1 MTAVYRLGTGTDGA
15 QLTMGA
21 LKGST
26 LNLPKSAND
35 TMRGMTAAS
44 LTPRPVILDGDPGHD
59 DAINILLALASPEL
73 QVLGITTV
81 FGNVGLER
89 TTRNALITRE
99 LIGADVPIF
108 AGADRPLVVPRISAE
123 AVHGKSGMDGPE
135 LPTPTRGAEAM
146 HAAHFIIE
154 QVRARPGE
162 VTLVPTGPLTNL
174 ALAFRLAPDIVPLLR
189 EVVWMGGSTDTGN
202 WTPAAEFNALADP
215 HAAHVVFTSGVPLTM
230 FGLNVTHQA
239 IAHPARVA
247 AFRALGT
254 RVGEFAAVL
263 LEFFA
268 EHHRERYGWEGGA
281 LHDPM
286 TVAWLLRPD
295 LFVSRPMHVTLDL
308 TAGPSVGRTVADVW
322 DVTGQPKNVRVA
334 TAVDAD
340 GFFAL
345 LVERLGRY
353 S

>member
-1 MTAVYRLGTGTDGA
+1 
-15 QLTMGA
+15 
-21 LKGST
+21 
-26 LNLPKSAND
+26 
-35 TMRGMTAAS
+35 MRGMTAA
-44 LTPRPVILDGDPGHD
+44 PAAPVILDGDPGHD
-59 DAINILLALASPEL
+59 DAINFLLALASPEF
-73 QVLGITTV
+73 QVLGLTTV

-89 TTRNALITRE
+89 TTRNALIVRE
-99 LIGADVPIF
+99 LSGADVPVY
-108 AGADRPLVVPRISAE
+108 AGADRPLVSPRISAE
-123 AVHGKSGMDGPE
+123 AVHGQSGMDGPH
-135 LPTPTRGAEAM
+135 LPVPACGVEAE
-146 HAAHFIIE
+146 HAARFMIR

-162 VTLVPTGPLTNL
+162 VTLVPTGPLTNV
-174 ALAFRLAPDIVPLLR
+174 ALAFRLAPDIVGLVR
-189 EVVWMGGSTDTGN
+189 RVVWMGGSTDTGN

-215 HAAHVVFTSGVPLTM
+215 HAAHIVFSSGVPLTM

-268 EHHRERYGWEGGA
+268 EHHRERYGWDGGA

-286 TVAWLLRPD
+286 TVAWLLRPE
-295 LFVSRPMHVTLDL
+295 LFVSRPMHVELDL
-308 TAGPSVGRTVADVW
+308 TAGPSAGRTLADVW
-322 DVTGQPKNVRVA
+322 QVTGRAPNAEVV

-353 S
+353 P